1 MLRDLLLK
9 ELKSFGMNEMN
20 KDIEIDITPP
30 SSLDDEQRKELLWE
44 RREEQ
49 LVQKWL
55 DDCRLRSVKHG
66 KKAKEYKIKY
76 VCVGLPSVLIPII
89 LGGLSPVIPCHTLEY
104 SLVLML
110 AGLFSGVGLFF
121 NFGKK
126 EVEHNNYSNKFFK
139 LVNDVEMELSKPKR
153 HRIACDVYMEKIK
166 NEYNALVLSS
176 PDL

>member
-1 MLRDLLLK
+1 
-9 ELKSFGMNEMN
+9 MN
-20 KDIEIDITPP
+20 KDIEVEITPP
-30 SSLDDEQRKELLWE
+30 SSLDDDARKELLWE

-49 LVQKWL
+49 LIEKWI
-55 DDCRLRSVKHG
+55 DDCKIRSDKHC
-66 KKAKEYKIKY
+66 KKAKEFKIKY
-76 VCVGLPSVLIPII
+76 ACVGLPSVLIPIV

-126 EVEHNNYSNKFFK
+126 EMEHHTYSNKFFK
-139 LVNDVEMELSKPKR
+139 LITEIEAELSKPKR
-153 HRIACDVYMEKIK
+153 HRIACDVYIERVK
-166 NEYNALVLSS
+166 NEYGSLTLAS

>member
-1 MLRDLLLK
+1 
-9 ELKSFGMNEMN
+9 MNT
-20 KDIEIDITPP
+20 KDIELDITPP

-44 RREEQ
+44 RREED
-49 LVQKWL
+49 VIQKWV
-55 DDCRLRSVKHG
+55 DDCRLRSDKHG
-66 KKAKEYKIKY
+66 KKAKQYKIKY
-76 VCVGLPSVLIPII
+76 ACVGIPSILIPII

-104 SLVLML
+104 SLFLMS
-110 AGLFSGVGLFF
+110 AGVFSGINMFF

-126 EVEHNNYSNKFFK
+126 QGEHNTYSNKFFK

-153 HRIACDVYMEKIK
+153 HRIACDVYMEKVK